1 MADSFRDDLDH
12 NRRPIHLKP
21 SHTRVGGN
29 KMPAGKV
36 ILPSFEFQS
45 QAKDLPMKL
54 VYSPS
59 IRCFLVTT
67 EPGVLGFLDID
78 SKSIVK
84 SVLIERELHYRGRL
98 ALSPDNDMIALASE
112 SEYHQRTG
120 KILPNRLCICKVSYG
135 KLIFLE
141 PHFSVSPTTAIIYF
155 PDGSKILVVNSHNES
170 KEQSLGRM
178 FEIPKKLS
186 FQNERH
192 AKHREGLEKHRNI
205 KKLEFTDIPLSD
217 HLVMHQ
223 NARGKFYEP
232 LEDEDGCRNGFAVA
246 LSPDTTRILAGSG
259 YGDLLIFD
267 VNSLKVIQFMSMY
280 AYYCEVVSCQYN
292 PALAHHEFATFDIR
306 ARLRVWKVED
316 LEDDKE
322 QIQCLRRFQFKEEPF
337 GSDQSLSYSPDG
349 ALIALTSTSRERTTV
364 ICSHSGE
371 ILYTLVH
378 KVVAEEPRG
387 HSPACFNLFFGHL
400 CQVAAVYQN
409 NTLCCWKLPIVYSL
423 KTLCLLMLRSHVRYN
438 DVDQLPLTQPLTL
451 RLRYLYV

>member
-1 MADSFRDDLDH
+1 MLFFDMILDKMA
-12 NRRPIHLKP
+12 
-21 SHTRVGGN
+21 
-29 KMPAGKV
+29 AGEV
-36 ILPSFEFQS
+36 ILPSFVYKS
-45 QAKDLPMKL
+45 QAKCLPMKL

-59 IRCFLVTT
+59 MRYILVTT
-67 EPGVLGFLDID
+67 EPGVLGFLNID

-84 SVLIERELHYRGRL
+84 SVLIERELHYGGRL
-98 ALSPDNDMIALASE
+98 ALSPDNDLIALASE
-112 SEYHQRTG
+112 MEYYQRTGG
-120 KILPNRLCICKVSYG
+120 KILPNRLCICKVRNG

-141 PHFSVSPTTAIIYF
+141 PHFSVSPTTAIIFF
-155 PDGSKILVVNSHNES
+155 PDGGKILVVNSHNES

-178 FEIPKKLS
+178 FEIPKRLS
-186 FQNERH
+186 FKNERH
-192 AKHREGLEKHRNI
+192 GKHREGLEKHRNI

-232 LEDEDGCRNGFAVA
+232 LEDEGGCRNGFAVA

-306 ARLRVWKVED
+306 ARLRIWKVED
-316 LEDDKE
+316 LEDGE
-322 QIQCLRRFQFKEEPF
+322 EGIQCFHRLQFQDETF

-349 ALIALTSTSRERTTV
+349 ALIAVTTTTYERTTL
-364 ICSHSGE
+364 ISSDSGE

-378 KVVAEEPRG
+378 NVVIKEPRG
-387 HSPACFNLFFGHL
+387 HSPVCCNLFFGHL
-400 CQVAAVYQN
+400 CQVAALYQD

-423 KTLCLLMLRSHVRYN
+423 ETLCLLVVRSYLRYN
-438 DVDQLPLTQPLTL
+438 DIDQQLVPQPVKLKL
-451 RLRYLYV
+451 KYLYV